1 MGAAFNRITDGNSF
15 PLLVINGRRA
25 LTSGRL
31 FYPKY
36 RAFVG
41 GLASLEEDQVVV
53 PSKG

>member
-1 MGAAFNRITDGNSF
+1 MGAAFNTITDGNPF
-15 PLLVINGRRA
+15 PLINGRRG

-31 FYPKY
+31 FDPKY

-41 GLASLEEDQVVV
+41 GLASIEEDQVVV